1 MSLSGCSTVRQALQ
15 LVKAQTLAAQEHQ
28 DLPFE
33 QVVEISGQPRTMAH
47 SPVFHVMFA
56 WENNEVTELNL
67 PDLTLL
73 LAPLQTPRRRPLS
86 RCSIYY
92 CFLPKRATALS
103 AG

>member
-1 MSLSGCSTVRQALQ
+1 
-15 LVKAQTLAAQEHQ
+15 
-28 DLPFE
+28 
-33 QVVEISGQPRTMAH
+33 
-47 SPVFHVMFA
+47 MFA

-73 LAPLQTPRRRPLS
+73 LAPLQTPWRRPLS